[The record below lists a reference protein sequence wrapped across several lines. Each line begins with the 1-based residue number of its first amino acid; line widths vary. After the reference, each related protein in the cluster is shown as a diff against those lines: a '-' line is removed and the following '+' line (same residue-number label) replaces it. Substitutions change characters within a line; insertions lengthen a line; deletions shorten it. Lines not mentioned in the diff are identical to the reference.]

1 MGSLSRFDKFFG
13 GERGAAD
20 KTLQAYKKTY
30 GSRDGQTIFD
40 ARIAKLKRRASRAP
54 RRRK

>member
-13 GERGAAD
+13 GERGSAD
-20 KTLQAYKKTY
+20 KTLQAYKRTY

-40 ARIAKLKRRASRAP
+40 AKIAKLKRRARP